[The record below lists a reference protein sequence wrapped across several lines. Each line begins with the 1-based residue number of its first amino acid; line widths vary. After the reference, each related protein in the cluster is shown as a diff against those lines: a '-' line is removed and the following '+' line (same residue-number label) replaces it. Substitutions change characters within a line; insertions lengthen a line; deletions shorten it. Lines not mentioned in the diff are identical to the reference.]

1 MPPDETAEAIGLPII
16 EKPDE
21 LALNHWS
28 YVEALLEKHGEDKA
42 TIDKIGFHYRSA
54 MIHGY
59 KHGQEEY
66 ERLNKP
72 NI

>member
-1 MPPDETAEAIGLPII
+1 MPDNETAAAMDMPII
-16 EKPDE
+16 KPADK
-21 LALNHWS
+21 LAMEHWI
-28 YVEALLEKHGEDKA
+28 YVEALLKNHGEDKT
-42 TIDKIGFHYRSA
+42 TIEKIGFHYRSA